1 MADVKEHIEKI
12 VDLLVGTSL
21 PPAMR
26 DMVMGWLSSKPSD
39 EISAKLAL
47 MKQYLNEQGD
57 I

>member
-1 MADVKEHIEKI
+1 MADIKEHIEKI

-26 DMVMGWLSSKPSD
+26 DMVLGWLGNQPSD
-39 EISAKLAL
+39 EISAKLAS

>member
-1 MADVKEHIEKI
+1 MADIKEHIEKI
-12 VDLLVGTSL
+12 IDLLVGTSL

-26 DMVMGWLSSKPSD
+26 DMVLGWLGNQPSD

-47 MKQYLNEQGD
+47 MKQYLNEQGE